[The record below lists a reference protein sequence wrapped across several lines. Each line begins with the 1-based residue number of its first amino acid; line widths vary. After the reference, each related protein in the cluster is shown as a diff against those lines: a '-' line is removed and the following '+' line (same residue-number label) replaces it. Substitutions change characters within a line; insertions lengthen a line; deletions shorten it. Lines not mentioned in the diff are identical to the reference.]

1 MCLRE
6 EGGGGRESREDISKE
21 REIKTEGGIEN
32 QRERDREREGVGD
45 SEGKREN

>member
-1 MCLRE
+1 MRE
-6 EGGGGRESREDISKE
+6 EGGGGGGQGKIYLK

-32 QRERDREREGVGD
+32 QSERDREREGVGD